1 MTWYEEQLRQ
11 QNMED
16 YQSYKITQELKGKM
30 SPSREGVVRML
41 NSKRKDVKKWSS
53 T

>member
-16 YQSYKITQELKGKM
+16 YQSYKITQKLKGKM

-41 NSKRKDVKKWSS
+41 NKRKDVKKWSS